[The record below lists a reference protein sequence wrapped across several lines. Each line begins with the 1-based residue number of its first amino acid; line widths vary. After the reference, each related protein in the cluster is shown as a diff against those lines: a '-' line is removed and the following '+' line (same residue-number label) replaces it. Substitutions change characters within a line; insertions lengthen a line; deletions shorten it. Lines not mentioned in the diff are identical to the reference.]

1 MDKKTAG
8 YIKIS
13 SMLDILGWWSIYV
26 PTYCEPKRRR
36 RRQTI
41 NIDLGVVLREL
52 GALLYLVCS
61 HSIAHIIQLRFL
73 HNTTT
78 TSTSCTADWLV
89 GLTKFE
95 MRHCEN
101 SLHAALELCRGCRT
115 SAAAGLSLSVY
126 VCPESTWAHL

>member
-1 MDKKTAG
+1 M
-8 YIKIS
+8 I
-13 SMLDILGWWSIYV
+13 

-41 NIDLGVVLREL
+41 NIDLGVVGTKRARR
-52 GALLYLVCS
+52 ALLYLVCS

-78 TSTSCTADWLV
+78 TSTSCCTADWLV

-115 SAAAGLSLSVY
+115 SAAAGLSLLLCVY
-126 VCPESTWAHL
+126 AQRVLEHICRTISEFTYIKDHLIYKLW